1 MKKIFLFIM
10 IVCAFT
16 ACDLERFP
24 YDKYTQEQVEDDLEI
39 LLTGCYSCLKSWSN
53 NMHFVG
59 EFGGDNVMKQATST
73 DPWFEFI
80 SYDHTPTNARMT
92 SFWTDSYKVI
102 SQASDIIRLANEGNY
117 GEVDQLVGEA
127 YCLRGMMYLYLC
139 RTFGRPYYQSPQTN
153 LGVPLVNGLPEDMS
167 NLVLPDRATVK
178 ETYEQAIADLEKAE
192 SLLASER
199 RSIYASKEVA
209 QALLSRIYLYMS
221 GTYENPE
228 TDYADESIRYA
239 DLVIHSGNYELLA
252 RENFLKY
259 NELEPDAPSQT
270 ETIFAVKRV
279 LSEFTSS
286 DLFGSIGGMYST
298 IYGVGWGEVYASGD
312 YLDLLYEVED
322 KKDARW
328 AFISPEYAEEEEEV
342 FRYIVAQRN
351 EQGEVTGYN
360 YRQDVITGSAGNYA
374 VTIDGVNYPLTLVKE
389 ADRTYT
395 IHYTGTVYTGHIDQ
409 RMVESN
415 GYPQFFV
422 IKCSM
427 QGGESQLHSPIVI
440 RLAEMYLNKAEAY
453 VKKGDYARALEALNK
468 VRGRAITGGEY
479 ESLTAE
485 NAVERIVKERRLELA
500 FEAHRTVDI
509 YRLGH
514 TLKRPYPGIHNQL
527 LEVPATANRVIQYIP
542 LDEINAYPG
551 TLTQNP

>member
-1 MKKIFLFIM
+1 MKKIFIFIM
-10 IVCAFT
+10 AVCTFT

-24 YDKYTQEQVEDDLEI
+24 YDQYTQEQVEDDIEI
-39 LLTGCYSCLKSWSN
+39 LLTGCYSRLKSWSN
-53 NMHFVG
+53 NMHYVG

-73 DPWFEFI
+73 DSWFEFI
-80 SYDHTPTNARMT
+80 SYNHTPTNARMKT
-92 SFWTDSYKVI
+92 FWTDSYKVI
-102 SQASDIIRLANEGNY
+102 SQASDIIKLANEGNY
-117 GEVDQLVGEA
+117 GDVDQLTGEA
-127 YCLRGMMYLYLC
+127 YCLRGMMYFYLC
-139 RTFGRPYYQSPQTN
+139 RTFGRPYYQDPETN
-153 LGVPLVNGLPEDMS
+153 LGVPIVNGLPADMN

-192 SLLASER
+192 SLLPAGR

-209 QALLSRIYLYMS
+209 QALLSRLYLYMS
-221 GTYENPE
+221 GTYENPQTE
-228 TDYADESIRYA
+228 YADKAIHYA
-239 DLVIHSGNYELLA
+239 DLVINSGNYELLP

-312 YLDLLYEVED
+312 YLDLLYEVEN
-322 KKDARW
+322 KGDARW
-328 AFISPEYAEEEEEV
+328 AFIAPEYTSEDQEV
-342 FRYIVAQRN
+342 FRYIITQ
-351 EQGEVTGYN
+351 QTDKGEITGYT
-360 YRQDVITGSAGNYA
+360 YRQDTITGNPGNYS
-374 VTIDGVNYPLTLVKE
+374 VRIDGVNYPLTLVKE
-389 ADRTYT
+389 ADRTYSVN
-395 IHYTGTVYTGHIDQ
+395 YKGMVYTGHIDQ
-409 RMVESN
+409 QMAVSN
-415 GYPQFFV
+415 GYPQFFI

-440 RLAEMYLNKAEAY
+440 RLAELYLNKAEAY
-453 VKKGDYARALEALNK
+453 AKKGDYASALQALNR

-485 NAVERIVKERRLELA
+485 NAAERIIKERRLELA

-509 YRLGH
+509 YRLGQ
-514 TLKRPYPGIHNQL
+514 TLKRPYPGIHSQL
-527 LEVPATANRVIQYIP
+527 LEVPATSNRVIQYIP

-551 TLTQNP
+551 SLTQNP